1 MKKYILLLL
10 IAVLLP
16 IKSFGQNVL
25 VEAKIDT
32 LEIMIGEQ
40 TVLNLKVTLDA
51 NLNAILP
58 TFQDSIVKG
67 VTVLSQSAN
76 DTLFVNE
83 GKKMTLSRDY
93 IITSF
98 DSALYRIPPIE
109 VIVDTITYKSNPL
122 ALKVNTIPLTE
133 EDLNN
138 IFGAKDVLSPPFL
151 WKDWIKEIIMTLLL
165 FPFIGLIIF
174 FIIRLLDNKPIIR
187 KVKVEKK
194 LPAHTLAM
202 QEIERIK
209 QEKTLDKDSDVKKYY
224 TQLTDIIRG
233 YIKDRF
239 GFNAQ
244 EMTSAEII
252 DELKN
257 SDDKTA
263 ISELRDLLQTS
274 DLVKFA
280 KYYPEMREN
289 DVNLMKAVEF
299 INVTKNIEE
308 ENALKDEPDE
318 ITVVE
323 KRTLRSKAIL
333 IASILILTSAV
344 IYICVSV
351 VSEVY
356 FSFFS
361 K

>member
-10 IAVLLP
+10 IAVLMP
-16 IKSFGQNVL
+16 IKSFGQNVI

-67 VTVLSQSAN
+67 ITVLSQSAN

-109 VIVDTITYKSNPL
+109 VMVDTIAYKSNPL

-165 FPFIGLIIF
+165 LPFIGLITF
-174 FIIRLLDNKPIIR
+174 LVIRLLDNKPIIR

-209 QEKTLDKDSDVKKYY
+209 KEKTLDKDSDVKKYY
-224 TQLTDIIRG
+224 TELTDIIRE

-252 DELKN
+252 DELRR

-263 ISELRDLLQTS
+263 INELRDLLQTS

-308 ENALKDEPDE
+308 ENALKDEPEE

>member
-10 IAVLLP
+10 VTMFMP

-25 VEAKIDT
+25 VEAKIDS

-67 VTVLSQSAN
+67 VDVLSQSPI
-76 DTLFVNE
+76 DTSFVNE
-83 GKKMTLSRDY
+83 GKKMTLSRNY

-109 VIVDTITYKSNPL
+109 VMVDTIAYKSNPI
-122 ALKVNTIPLTE
+122 ALKVNTIPLTD
-133 EDLNN
+133 EDLEN
-138 IFGAKDVLSPPFL
+138 IFGAKDVLSPPFI
-151 WKDWIKEIIMTLLL
+151 WKDWIKEIVMTLLL
-165 FPFIGLIIF
+165 FPSIGLIAF
-174 FIIRLLDNKPIIR
+174 LIIRLLDNKPIIR

-209 QEKTLDKDSDVKKYY
+209 QEKSFHTDNDVKKYY
-224 TQLTDIIRG
+224 TELTDIIRE

-239 GFNAQ
+239 SFNAQ

-252 DELKN
+252 EQLKN

-263 ISELRDLLQTS
+263 ISELRDLLQIS

-280 KYYPEMREN
+280 KYYPDMREN

-308 ENALKDEPDE
+308 ETALKNEPEE

-333 IASILILTSAV
+333 IASILFLISAV
-344 IYICVSV
+344 IYMSVSV